1 MKILAFDT
9 ALRQCSAA
17 LSIDNKQV
25 AFLQSQELSKQS
37 EMLFPLVN
45 QMLTEN
51 QLAFSDLDAIAVN
64 IGPGSF
70 TGVRIGVAAAKGLKL
85 VLPNVKL
92 IGITSLELLASK
104 VESSSSEVIAV
115 LEAGQEEYYVQIFD
129 QNLRYITEAKSCD
142 LPELLQIFLS
152 NKEAR
157 IISSCHLSYEGEYVV
172 CEIDAETVLK
182 IAHNKISSIKNQD
195 DINPFYIKSPRVSI
209 SNN

>member
-9 ALRQCSAA
+9 ALRQCSVA

-45 QMLTEN
+45 QMLTKN
-51 QLAFSDLDAIAVN
+51 RLAFFDLDAIAVN

-92 IGITSLELLASK
+92 IGVTSLELLASK
-104 VESSSSEVIAV
+104 VESSSSEIIAV
-115 LEAGQEEYYVQIFD
+115 LEAGQEEYYVQVFD
-129 QNLRYITEAKSCD
+129 QNLHSVTEAKSCD
-142 LPELLQIFLS
+142 LPELLQIFSS

-172 CEIDAETVLK
+172 CEINAEIVLQ
-182 IAHNKISSIKNQD
+182 IAHNKTSSIKNQD

-209 SNN
+209 ST

>member
-45 QMLTEN
+45 QILIES
-51 QLAFSDLDAIAVN
+51 QLVFSDLDVIAVN

-104 VESSSSEVIAV
+104 VESSSSKIIAV

-129 QNLRYITEAKSCD
+129 QNLRSITEAKSCD

-152 NKEAR
+152 NKESR
-157 IISSCHLSYEGEYVV
+157 IISNCQLSYDGEYVV
-172 CEIDAETVLK
+172 CQIDAETALK
-182 IAHNKISSIKNQD
+182 IARNKISAVKNQD